1 MIDDLLSVCERI
13 YQSESAQDRHVLRIK
28 SGISRDVVTKLDM
41 KLHDALTDRSLE
53 IENCIVVSEEG
64 EANPHSL
71 TAYKDLTVVID
82 PLDGSHNYQMGMQW
96 YCTLIAVIK
105 DQKFWQC
112 GFYSPE
118 QNQKLSWKADESE
131 IVSIVPNQMAG
142 PCYFAYPPNLTDAE
156 QTLKNV
162 LFKQIDIYSTGLY
175 RWGSAGYG
183 LYSVVQ
189 KHLQSFIGV
198 KIRIWDGI
206 AFIPILHTMGCN
218 VMYKIINQ
226 EQLILVCS
234 WDELFFKKVGSQLQ
248 DHFGNFNTLEN
259 SLEIIFND

>member
-1 MIDDLLSVCERI
+1 MIDDLLSVCEAV
-13 YQSESAQDRHVLRIK
+13 YQSESVQDRHVLHIK
-28 SGISRDVVTKLDM
+28 GGISRDVVTKLDM
-41 KLHDALTDRSLE
+41 KLHDALTERSLE
-53 IENCIVVSEEG
+53 IEHCIVVSEEG
-64 EANPHSL
+64 EANPSAL

-82 PLDGSHNYQMGMQW
+82 PLDGSHNYQMGMPW

-105 DQKFWQC
+105 EQKFWQC

-118 QNQKLSWKADESE
+118 QNQKLSWSADESAP
-131 IVSIVPNQMAG
+131 ITIASNQMAG

-156 QTLKNV
+156 QTLKND
-162 LFKQIDIYSTGLY
+162 LFKQIDMYSTGLY

-189 KHLQSFIGV
+189 KHLQSFIGI

-206 AFIPILHTMGCN
+206 AFIPILHAKGCY

-234 WDELFFKKVGSQLQ
+234 WDDLFFKKVTPLLQ
-248 DHFGNFNTLEN
+248 DQFGDFNTLDN
-259 SLEIIFND
+259 SLEFIING

>member
-1 MIDDLLSVCERI
+1 MIDDLLSVCEAI
-13 YQSESAQDRHVLRIK
+13 YQSESAQDRHVLHIK
-28 SGISRDVVTKLDM
+28 GGISRDVVTKLDM
-41 KLHDALTDRSLE
+41 KLHDALTERSLE
-53 IENCIVVSEEG
+53 LEKCIVVSEEG
-64 EANPHSL
+64 ETNPDAL
-71 TAYKDLTVVID
+71 AAYKDLTVVID
-82 PLDGSHNYQMGMQW
+82 PLDGSHNYQMGMPW

-105 DQKFWQC
+105 EQKFWQC

-131 IVSIVPNQMAG
+131 VIRIASNQMAG

-156 QTLKNV
+156 QTLKNF
-162 LFKQIDIYSTGLY
+162 LFKQIDMYSTGLY
-175 RWGSAGYG
+175 RWGSAGSG

-189 KHLQSFIGV
+189 KHLQSFIGI

-206 AFIPILHTMGCN
+206 AFIPILHTMGCY

-234 WDELFFKKVGSQLQ
+234 WDDVFFKKVGPLLQ
-248 DHFGNFNTLEN
+248 DQFGDFNMLDN
-259 SLEIIFND
+259 SLEFTING